1 VDEREVGD
9 REVLDFE
16 KNRTVRMVAEISLA
30 MEGNPEGSSLG
41 ISRENMDGIE
51 QLRQLPM
58 YEPPG
63 PDPGTGFKKVGI
75 FYVRYEGE
83 VYRVEFSIDR
93 CIDDPFCETNMLIYI
108 SLASFLGFATIVLY
122 LLYTSVRRK
131 LGESR

>member
-1 VDEREVGD
+1 
-9 REVLDFE
+9 
-16 KNRTVRMVAEISLA
+16 VAEISLA
-30 MEGNPEGSSLG
+30 MEGDPEGTCAG
-41 ISRENMDGIE
+41 IGRENMDAIE

-63 PDPGTGFKKVGI
+63 PDHGGTYKEVGI

-93 CIDDPFCETNMLIYI
+93 CIDSHLCDNHIRIYI
-108 SLASFLGFATIVLY
+108 FLLSFLGFATIVLY